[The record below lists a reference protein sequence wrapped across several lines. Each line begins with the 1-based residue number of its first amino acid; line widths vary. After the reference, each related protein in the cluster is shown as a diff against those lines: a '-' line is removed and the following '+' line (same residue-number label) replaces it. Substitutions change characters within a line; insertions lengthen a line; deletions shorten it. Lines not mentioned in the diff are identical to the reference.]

1 MRDLMAVVSLVI
13 VTTLSASAYA
23 GPDPDR
29 ISQGDLTVAAG
40 ERVGDAVSL
49 GGTLTVNGWITGDA
63 VALGGGVH
71 LLPGA
76 RVDGD
81 ITAVGGSIVVEPGA
95 VAFGEQTG
103 LEPGAGPMPPIPPV
117 PPIPAPVVTPAP
129 LQPDGAGP
137 SSFVDRWLDDLSSSV
152 HRLGERVGHMLALYG
167 MLVVLGLIML
177 GVAPLRT
184 RALAAAVAAQPGRS
198 LGFGLLVILG
208 TVVAIIVL
216 SITVIGIPIAAV
228 LAVAAACAAALGL
241 TGVSILLGELLPVPS
256 LKDRQ
261 VLKLMLGAAVLVVA
275 LAIPY
280 AGGLLGVVATVL
292 GLGSLAITRLRPGHA
307 VFCAHGKGPYRS
319 SAL

>member
-1 MRDLMAVVSLVI
+1 MRELMAVLSLVT
-13 VTTLSASAYA
+13 VTLLSASVWAD
-23 GPDPDR
+23 DPDR
-29 ISQGDLTVAAG
+29 ISQGDLVVAAG

-49 GGTLTVNGWITGDA
+49 GGTLTVSGWITGDA

-103 LEPGAGPMPPIPPV
+103 LGPGAGMGPPPV
-117 PPIPAPVVTPAP
+117 LAPVVTPAP
-129 LQPDGAGP
+129 PRAHDVGPSAGP
-137 SSFVDRWLDDLSSSV
+137 SSFVERYLDDLSSSL
-152 HRLGERVGHMLALYG
+152 HRLMERIGHMIALYG

-198 LGFGLLVILG
+198 LGLGLLVVLG

-228 LAVAAACAAALGL
+228 LAVAASCAAALGL
-241 TGVSILLGELLPVPS
+241 TGVSILIGELLPVPS

-261 VLKLMLGAAVLVVA
+261 AFKLLLGAAVLVVA

-280 AGGLLGVVATVL
+280 VGGVLGVVATVL

-307 VFCAHGKGPYRS
+307 VFCSHGKGPYRS